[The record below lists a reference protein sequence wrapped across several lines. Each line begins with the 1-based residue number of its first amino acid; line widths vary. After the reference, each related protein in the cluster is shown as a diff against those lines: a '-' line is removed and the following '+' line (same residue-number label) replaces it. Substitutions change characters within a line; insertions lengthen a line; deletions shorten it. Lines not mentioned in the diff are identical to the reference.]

1 MNPKVSILMGIFNCS
16 KTLDE
21 SIQSIIKQTYN
32 NWELI
37 MCDDGSTDNTLEIAN
52 NYAVHYPDKII
63 VIRNKENKGLA
74 YTLNQCLKHA
84 TGIYIA
90 RQDGDDISLPN
101 RLEVQVEFL
110 ESNPQYSIVS
120 TGMIL
125 FDEKGEWGEKK
136 NVEAPK
142 KLDYIK
148 ATPFAH
154 APSVMKKVAL
164 ESVGGY
170 RSIPK
175 TNRVEDYDLWFR
187 MREKDCIGYNLQQ
200 SLYLVRDDRDAIS
213 RRKLRFRINETLVKL
228 EGYKR
233 LKIPIYSYI
242 NAVKPIVVG
251 IIPIKIYKYIRRKKH
266 KIK

>member
-1 MNPKVSILMGIFNCS
+1 MNSKVSILMGIFNCS
-16 KTLDE
+16 RTLDE

-37 MCDDGSTDNTLEIAN
+37 MCDDGSIDNTLEIAEK
-52 NYAVHYPDKII
+52 YAVHYPNKII
-63 VIRNKENKGLA
+63 VLRNIENKGLA

-136 NVEAPK
+136 NVETPR

-148 ATPFAH
+148 ETPFAH
-154 APSVMKKVAL
+154 APSVMKKAAI

-170 RSIPK
+170 RSIQW
-175 TNRVEDYDLWFR
+175 TLRVEDYDLWFR
-187 MREKDCIGYNLQQ
+187 MREKGYVGYNLQK

-213 RRKLRFRINETLVKL
+213 RRKLKFRINETLVKID
-228 EGYKR
+228 GYKR
-233 LKIPIYSYI
+233 LKIP
-242 NAVKPIVVG
+242 V
-251 IIPIKIYKYIRRKKH
+251 YKYIYSLRPILVGLIPVRFYSILRRRRH
-266 KIK
+266 QN